1 MIKTLLTFVAVAVC
15 AAMALLCSPEASAA
29 AQDDGK
35 WICAWGTAP
44 TQVQIDG
51 LGEAGSIIG
60 SLIGDDSLTEVT
72 VRSVITPTASGS
84 KLRIKISN
92 HYNTKPVQINGMTV
106 AKSVKDRDGSVK
118 SKIDTKSLKYVT
130 FRDGYPG
137 VTLAPG
143 EELYSD
149 PITFD
154 VVAHEKIAVTT
165 YVDSFLEVNTMGL
178 SGADTFIATGDAV
191 KEEDFDMLK
200 SVIDDKEM
208 LDVLAGLLEGF
219 GMGSSINLK
228 LTYSFVKIVPLLAS
242 LDVLSGDAGYSVVVV
257 GDSTVANDFPLY
269 LAQAL
274 YEDENITN
282 VGVAG
287 KGIIG
292 NCMLYPGLGLG
303 SYLYA
308 ESLLQRFTRDVLNQS
323 SVEYVVVK
331 IGVNDII
338 HPVCNDSTQH
348 YPGVVQ
354 PSLNELIEGYRAIFK
369 ACHDAG
375 IKVIAVGIT
384 QWKGTTRD
392 YFGDGGTYVR
402 TPAEFEAD
410 WQLAKDVNEWLATT
424 TEHDG
429 YVDFCAV
436 SANPL
441 DPDALLPEYSEDC
454 IHPSSSLQR
463 VWSNTFPLSLIGV
476 GSKPGGVVMDKQEH
490 EVYAGESKQLTA
502 TVYPET
508 ADNKELEWVSENPD
522 IATVDENG
530 VVTGVSDGTALISC
544 KTVIGGYKASCKVT
558 VKIKAETIILNY
570 GVNSIY
576 TTETFNLKAT
586 VFPENTTDKSVT
598 YSSDN
603 KAVATVTADGK
614 VTGIGKGTAIITCTS
629 ADGRIK
635 AICTVTVKK
644 KVHVQ
649 NIELTFGDETNY
661 RSHTLYKGQ
670 SFTLSPEVSPADATF
685 KNVKWSSSDKKIASV
700 DNEGRVTAVGGGK
713 AVIKCTS
720 EDNPMVGATC
730 TVTVKVKATGINL
743 SNTSLKLYEGK
754 TKTLSATILPSDA
767 TNLKVTW
774 KSENSKIAKVNS
786 KGKITAVKA
795 GTTYITGTTAN
806 GKYTAKCKVTVLKVI
821 DTKKVTLNKT
831 KLSIKHGSTY
841 NLKATISPSNATN
854 KALIWTSSDTK
865 IVKVTAEGKII
876 GVKPGTAY
884 VTCKTIDTGKTAKC
898 KVTVK
903 AVVPT
908 SVKFSKTTVSVPY
921 GEIVKIKKL
930 VTVSPSNAT
939 DKTLKWSSS
948 SPSTVK
954 VSQAGNVK
962 GLKAGKSAVIT
973 VTTNSGKKTAEITVK
988 VTHVKPT
995 SIKLNKTS
1003 LTLSKGG
1010 TATLTPTFSPSNTSV
1025 KTVTWSS
1032 SDKSIVKVSSKGVV
1046 TAVANG
1052 TAVITC
1058 KTSNGKTAT
1067 CKVTVKVIPVTG
1079 VSIKE
1084 SGGLIMNV
1092 GYAYTLTAVANPTNA
1107 TNKKV
1112 TWQSS
1117 NPAVASVSSSGK
1129 VTAKSKG
1136 SCEIIVTTADGGYS
1150 ASCIIIVN

>member
-1 MIKTLLTFVAVAVC
+1 MKRIIRTLLVFAVVAVC
-15 AAMALLCSPEASAA
+15 ALAICVSSPQASAA
-29 AQDDGK
+29 SQDNDN
-35 WICAWGTAP
+35 WVCAWGTAP
-44 TQVQIDG
+44 TQVQIEG
-51 LGEAGSIIG
+51 LGEMGSIIE
-60 SLIGDDSLTEVT
+60 SIIGDDTLTEVT
-72 VRSVITPTASGS
+72 IRSVITPTASGS
-84 KLRIKISN
+84 KLRIKVSN
-92 HYNTKPVQINGMTV
+92 LYNTKPVQINGV
-106 AKSVKDRDGSVK
+106 SIAKSVKE
-118 SKIDTKSLKYVT
+118 SKIDLKTLKYIT
-130 FRDGYPG
+130 FRNGYPS

-149 PITFD
+149 PIPFD

-165 YVDSFLEVNTMGL
+165 YVDAFLDVNTMGL
-178 SGADTFIATGDAV
+178 SGADTFIATGDAI
-191 KEEDFDMLK
+191 KEEDFDMIK
-200 SVIDDKEM
+200 NVIDDQDA
-208 LDVLAGLLEGF
+208 LDFLANLLESL

-228 LTYSFVKIVPLLAS
+228 LTYNFIKMVPCLTGV
-242 LDVLSGDAGYSVVVV
+242 DVLADDAGYSVAVV

-282 VGVAG
+282 VGVTG
-287 KGIIG
+287 QGVVG

-303 SYLYA
+303 SYIYA
-308 ESLLQRFTRDVLNQS
+308 DSLTARFKRDVLSQS
-323 SVEYVVVK
+323 GLKYVVVK

-338 HPVCNDSTQH
+338 HPVCTDSAQQ
-348 YPGVVQ
+348 YPGIAQ
-354 PSLNELIEGYRAIFK
+354 PSLNELIEGYRNIFK
-369 ACHDAG
+369 MCHDAG
-375 IKVIAVGIT
+375 VKVIAVGIT

-402 TPAEFEAD
+402 TPWEFEAD
-410 WQLAKDVNEWLATT
+410 WQLAKDVNDWLSKTS
-424 TEHDG
+424 EHDG
-429 YVDFCAV
+429 YVDFCDI

-454 IHPSSSLQR
+454 IQPSNALQR
-463 VWSNTFPLSLIGV
+463 VWANYFPLSLLGV
-476 GSKPGGVVMDKQEH
+476 GSMPGGVVMDRQEYD
-490 EVYAGESKQLTA
+490 VYVGEAKQLSA

-508 ADNKELEWVSENPD
+508 AENKALEWYSENPE
-522 IATVDENG
+522 IADVDEYGAVRGISN
-530 VVTGVSDGTALISC
+530 GTAVIVC
-544 KTVIGGYKASCKVT
+544 RTVVGGYKASCKVT
-558 VKIKAETIILNY
+558 VKTKAENVLLNY
-570 GVNSIY
+570 GTNTIY
-576 TTETFNLKAT
+576 TTETFKLKAT
-586 VFPENTTDKSVT
+586 VFPEDATDKSVT
-598 YSSDN
+598 FSSDN
-603 KAVATVTADGK
+603 SRVATVSADGTVK
-614 VTGIGKGTAIITCTS
+614 GIGAGTAIITCVS
-629 ADGRIK
+629 ADGRVK

-644 KVHVQ
+644 KVHVE
-649 NIELTFGDETNY
+649 NIELSFEDEENFT
-661 RSHTLYKGQ
+661 SKTLYKGQ
-670 SFTLSPEVSPADATF
+670 SFNLTPTVLPSDATF
-685 KNVKWSSSDKKIASV
+685 KKVKWSSSDEKVATV
-700 DNEGRVTAVGGGK
+700 DTEGRVTAVGGGK
-713 AVIKCTS
+713 AVIKCVS
-720 EDNPMVGATC
+720 QDNPMVGATC
-730 TVTVKVKATGINL
+730 TVTVKVKATGISL
-743 SNTSLKLYEGK
+743 SNTSVKLYEGK
-754 TKTLSATILPSDA
+754 TKTLSATISPADA

-774 KSENSKIAKVNS
+774 KSQNSKIAKVSS
-786 KGKITAVKA
+786 KGKITALKP

-806 GKYTAKCKVTVLKVI
+806 GKYTAKCKVIVLEVI

-831 KLSIKHGSTY
+831 SLSIKHGSSTT
-841 NLKATISPSNATN
+841 LKATVSPSNATN
-854 KALIWTSSDTK
+854 KTLVWSSSDTK
-865 IVKVTAEGKII
+865 IVKVTAEGKIT

-884 VTCKTIDTGKTAKC
+884 VTCKTLDTGKTAKC

-921 GEIVKIKKL
+921 GEIVKIKNL
-930 VTVSPSNAT
+930 VTISPSNAT
-939 DKTLKWSSS
+939 DKTLTWSSS

-995 SIKLNKTS
+995 GIKLNKTS

-1010 TATLTPTFSPSNTSV
+1010 TATLTPSFSPSNTSV

-1032 SDKSIVKVSSKGVV
+1032 SDKSVVKVSSSGVV

-1067 CKVTVKVIPVTG
+1067 CKVTVKKIAATG

-1092 GYAYTLTAVANPTNA
+1092 GYAYTLTATVNPTNA

-1112 TWQSS
+1112 TWKS
-1117 NPAVASVSSSGK
+1117 NNTAVATVSSSGK

-1136 SCEIIVTTADGGYS
+1136 SCEITVTTADGGYS